1 MSWLFITI
9 GAYFLTA
16 VNSIIDKFLLRK
28 SIPNPLTYSFY
39 VGIFSAFVL
48 ILIPF
53 FGLLWPGFYHF
64 FVALSVGVVYLFA
77 LIAFFY
83 ALKKDEASRV
93 VPLVGAITPVFILII
108 SHLFLVESF
117 SVNDAIVFVFLV
129 TGGFLISYKKEA
141 HCKILEFKRNSCM
154 QGLKMSL
161 LASFFFA
168 LFFVLAKYVF
178 ENQDFIS
185 GFIFTRLGSFL
196 AALFLLFIPLYRKS
210 IHKTTKKVKRGAGS
224 LFIINKT
231 LAGFAFLLVNY
242 AIAVGGSPTLV
253 NALEGTKYIF
263 VLILALILSLKF
275 PKIIKEQVSTHHLVQ
290 KSFAIVLIFL
300 GIFLLFE

>member
-9 GAYFLTA
+9 GAYFLAA

-28 SIPNPLTYSFY
+28 SIPNPLAYSFY

-53 FGLLWPGFYHF
+53 FGLEWPGFYNF
-64 FVALSVGVVYLFA
+64 FIALSVGVVYLFA

-108 SHLFLVESF
+108 SHIFSIESF
-117 SVNDAIVFVFLV
+117 SLNDAAVFVFLV
-129 TGGFLISYKKEA
+129 TGGFLISYKKDA
-141 HCKILEFKRNSCM
+141 QCSIFNFKKASCV
-154 QGLKMSL
+154 QGFEISI

-168 LFFVLAKYVF
+168 VFFISAKYVSTY
-178 ENQDFIS
+178 QDFIS
-185 GFIFTRLGSFL
+185 GFIFTRLGSFI
-196 AALFLLFIPLYRKS
+196 AALLLLFIPLYRRS
-210 IHKTTKKVKRGAGS
+210 IHKTTKKVNRGAGS

-242 AIAVGGSPTLV
+242 AIAVGGSPAFV

-263 VLILALILSLKF
+263 VLVIALVLSVKF
-275 PKIIKEQVSTHHLVQ
+275 PKIIKEEVSTHHLIQ
-290 KSFAIVLIFL
+290 KGAAIALIFF